1 MEGKLCVRELTVGQL
16 GTCCYLVWREGA
28 DSCVVIDPGAEPE
41 RIREAAQ
48 GKSIAAI
55 LLTHGHFDHI
65 GAVNALKDA
74 DTDLVIH
81 RLDVSMLQD
90 PERNVSWM
98 IGQTITAPEANVA
111 VQDGDKLTYAGVT
124 FTVLHTPGHTP
135 GSVCLR
141 FGDDLFC
148 GDTLFAGS
156 CGRTDFP
163 GGSPAQMLESLRRL
177 SDLPDAI
184 HAYPG
189 HGNSTTLARE
199 KRYNPY
205 MTE

>member
-28 DSCVVIDPGAEPE
+28 ESCVVIDPGAEPE
-41 RIREAAQ
+41 RIRQAAQ

-65 GAVNALKDA
+65 GAVNALKGV

-81 RLDVSMLQD
+81 RLDASMLQD

-98 IGQTITAPEANVA
+98 IRQTITAPEANVA

-135 GSVCLR
+135 GGACYQAENH
-141 FGDDLFC
+141 LFT
-148 GDTLFAGS
+148 GDTMFQYGY
-156 CGRTDFP
+156 GRTDLP
-163 GGSPAQMLESLRRL
+163 GGSDAELARSLERL
-177 SDLPDAI
+177 YPLARQCVI
-184 HAYPG
+184 HPG
-189 HGNSTTLARE
+189 HGG
-199 KRYNPY
+199 
-205 MTE
+205 